1 MLALF
6 EQLAIYKQST
16 EEIARREAK
25 PHVSIEGIVARIDH
39 EVDEIRNG
47 NVESG
52 VHVADITG
60 LVAHFPEFYRVMCL
74 KITRQ
79 LYHCDRDRKIAV
91 DETCPED
98 PVG

>member
-1 MLALF
+1 MPCRSKACRCSHCSSNYSDLY
-6 EQLAIYKQST
+6 QQSS

-25 PHVSIEGIVARIDH
+25 PNVSIEGIVARIDY

-52 VHVADITG
+52 VHVADLTG
-60 LVAHFPEFYRVMCL
+60 LVAHFPEFYRVVRCL

-79 LYHCDRDRKIAV
+79 PSL
-91 DETCPED
+91 
-98 PVG
+98 